1 MPAFV
6 ALAFDALDGLVGD
19 GKSVNSGV
27 RRWNCEVCG
36 SPMAATFDYIP
47 GQVYVPL
54 GVVDQAE
61 DLSPDIHCHFDSALS
76 WLHLEDGL
84 PREGASAR
92 AALRATGES

>member
-1 MPAFV
+1 MPGFV
-6 ALAFDALDGLVGD
+6 ALAFDDLEGLAGE
-19 GKSVNSGV
+19 GKSVVPGV
-27 RRWNCEVCG
+27 RRWNCDTCG
-36 SPMAATFDYIP
+36 SPMAATFDYLP

-61 DLSPDIHCHFDSALS
+61 ELSPEIHCHFDSALS

-92 AALRATGES
+92 ASLRET